1 MIRVHARTQ
10 RRGGMDKLRRDVLHA
25 MDAALS
31 AADPARI
38 IKSHLRVDGSTLLAG
53 DLRFALKKYRRIFV
67 IGGGKASGY
76 MAEEVEKLLGKWI
89 TKGLVVV
96 PDYLP
101 RPKGSRITYRPAT
114 HPIPTRKGM
123 ESVLAMLEVVEDVSR
138 NDLVLVLLSG
148 GGSALMPLPVRG
160 ITLADEATI
169 TSLLLTSGAS
179 IDEINTVRKHL
190 SQIKGGRL
198 AERLYHATVLSLIIS
213 DVVGDKVDAIASG
226 PTAPD
231 PTTYHDAVSVLQ
243 KHDLWP
249 KIPKRV
255 HKLFGD
261 GMAGSTQDTP
271 KKGDRVF
278 NHVHNL
284 IVGNNR
290 QSCFAAAAAMK
301 KAGYKTQILS
311 TQITGEARKAGQIFG
326 SIARD
331 IRENSLPFPAPAAL
345 VAGGETTVTVQG
357 KGVGGRNQELVL
369 AAAITISGSKGIV
382 VGSFATDGIEG
393 RTDAAG
399 AFVDGGT
406 VARGRKLGMNAEEY
420 LRNNDSYHYF
430 SKLKDLIVT
439 GPTGTNVN
447 DIMIFAVA
455 SNQWTSYFD
464 LYGKR

>member
-1 MIRVHARTQ
+1 MIRVLARTQ
-10 RRGGMDKLRRDVLHA
+10 RRRGLNRLHRDVLDA

-38 IKSHLRVDGSTLLAG
+38 VRRHLRLDGRTIQADG
-53 DLRFALKKYRRIFV
+53 LRFPLKDYRRIFV

-76 MAEEVEKLLGKWI
+76 MAQEVEKLLGRWI
-89 TKGLVVV
+89 TKGLIIV

-101 RPKGSRITYRPAT
+101 RPMDRRITYRPAT
-114 HPIPTRKGM
+114 HPIPTRKNM
-123 ESVLAMLEVVEDVSR
+123 ESVLAMLELVEDVSR

-160 ITLADEATI
+160 IPLRDEADV

-198 AERLYHATVLSLIIS
+198 AERLYPATVLSLIIS
-213 DVVGDKVDAIASG
+213 DVVGDHIDAVASG

-231 PTTYHDAVSVLQ
+231 PTTYHDAVLVLQ
-243 KHDLWP
+243 KYDLWSRVP
-249 KIPKRV
+249 RKARKLMANGVSGLIP
-255 HKLFGD
+255 
-261 GMAGSTQDTP
+261 DTP
-271 KKGDRVF
+271 KKENRAF

-290 QSCFAAAAAMK
+290 QSCSAAAAAMK
-301 KAGYKTQILS
+301 RAGYRTQMLS
-311 TQITGEARKAGQIFG
+311 TQITGEARETGQIFG

-331 IRENSLPFPAPAAL
+331 IRENSLPFAPPAAL
-345 VAGGETTVTVQG
+345 VAGGETTVRVYG
-357 KGVGGRNQELVL
+357 KGMGGRNQELVL
-369 AAAITISGSKGIV
+369 AAATKISGSDGIV
-382 VGSFATDGIEG
+382 VGSFATDGVEG
-393 RTDAAG
+393 QTNVAG
-399 AFVDGGT
+399 ALADGKT
-406 VARGRKLGMNAEEY
+406 VARGRKHGMDADAY

-430 SKLKDLIVT
+430 SRLKDLVVT

-447 DIMIFAVA
+447 DIMILAVA
-455 SNQWTSYFD
+455 D
-464 LYGKR
+464 R